1 MRSQPGLRRHRQIE
15 QNVRPTHI
23 SIISD
28 SVTQKSLNTLEKVN
42 MELWTN
48 GFIGNAAVNVPGR
61 LCFAAHAS
69 ESESMYSGG
78 YNMQL
83 SSQINVEVEFAENVD
98 FRVFAVQLQRVSIS
112 PLGLLTSSLDKMQ
125 LK

>member
-1 MRSQPGLRRHRQIE
+1 MPSRESRYDRTEHVLPKTFKI
-15 QNVRPTHI
+15 TAD
-23 SIISD
+23 SI
-28 SVTQKSLNTLEKVN
+28 VQKDLNTDYKIRA
-42 MELWTN
+42 ELWTN
-48 GFIGNAAVNVPGR
+48 GFIGNTAVNVPGR

-83 SSQINVEVEFAENVD
+83 SSQINVEVTFAENVD

-112 PLGLLTSSLDKMQ
+112 PLGLVTASLD
-125 LK
+125 